1 LESYSKNSLTAILYN
16 HIVNYPTP
24 HNFNYFFGYGS
35 LSLLCLGIQIISG
48 ILLAMHY
55 IPSSELAFLS
65 VEHIMR
71 DVQLGWFLR
80 YAHANG
86 ASMFFICLYIH
97 LLRGIYYGSFIYPR
111 TYTWFTGFIIFI
123 LTIATAFL
131 GYVLPWG
138 QMSFWAATV
147 ITNLFSVIPFVGS
160 SIVEWL
166 WGGFSVSSPT
176 LNRFFSLHFLL
187 PFVITGLVALHIA
200 FIHKTSSNNP
210 LSIMNNNFISFYPY
224 FFIKDLLGVEFFLLV
239 FSFFLFTAPNVLGH
253 PDNYIYADSLSTPAH
268 IVPEWY
274 FLPLYA
280 ILRSIPSKKMGVAYM
295 ALSLAVL
302 MNFPF
307 RNKFLVKGSSFCLN
321 SKYSFWFFVFNG
333 LFLGWLGQKEMAYPY
348 LEAGVCS
355 TLTFVWSIWWQK
367 N

>member
-1 LESYSKNSLTAILYN
+1 
-16 HIVNYPTP
+16 
-24 HNFNYFFGYGS
+24 
-35 LSLLCLGIQIISG
+35 
-48 ILLAMHY
+48 
-55 IPSSELAFLS
+55 
-65 VEHIMR
+65 MR
-71 DVQLGWFLR
+71 DVQLGWFIR

-147 ITNLFSVIPFVGS
+147 ITNLFSVIPFVGN

-166 WGGFSVSSPT
+166 WGGFSVASPT

-187 PFVITGLVALHIA
+187 PFIITGLVAVHIS
-200 FIHKTSSNNP
+200 FVHKTSSNNP
-210 LSIMNNNFISFYPY
+210 LAITNNNFISFYPY
-224 FFIKDLLGVEFFLLV
+224 FFIKDLLGVEVFLIF
-239 FSFFLFTAPNVLGH
+239 FSFFLFNAPNLLGH
-253 PDNYIYADSLSTPAH
+253 PDNYVYADSLSTPAH

-295 ALSLAVL
+295 GLTLAVL

-307 RNKFLVKGSSFCLN
+307 RNKSLTKGSSFCLN
-321 SKYSFWFFVFNG
+321 SKVSFWFF
-333 LFLGWLGQKEMAYPY
+333 
-348 LEAGVCS
+348 C
-355 TLTFVWSIWWQK
+355 I
-367 N
+367 

>member
-1 LESYSKNSLTAILYN
+1 METYTRNSLTSIIFN
-16 HIVNYPTP
+16 NVINYPTP
-24 HNFNYFFGYGS
+24 QNFNYYFGYGS
-35 LSLLCLGIQIISG
+35 LSLLCLGIQIVSG

-55 IPSSELAFLS
+55 IPSSDLAFLS

-71 DVQLGWFLR
+71 DVQLGWFIR

-147 ITNLFSVIPFVGS
+147 ITNLFSVIPFVGN

-166 WGGFSVSSPT
+166 WGGFSVASPT

-187 PFVITGLVALHIA
+187 PFIITGLVAIHIS
-200 FIHKTSSNNP
+200 FVHKTSSNNP
-210 LSIMNNNFISFYPY
+210 LAITNNNFISFYPY
-224 FFIKDLLGVEFFLLV
+224 FFIKDLLGVEVFLIF
-239 FSFFLFTAPNVLGH
+239 FSFFLFNAPNLLGH
-253 PDNYIYADSLSTPAH
+253 PDNYVYADSLSTPAH

-295 ALSLAVL
+295 GLTLAVL

-307 RNKFLVKGSSFCLN
+307 RNKSLTKGSSFCLN
-321 SKYSFWFFVFNG
+321 SKVSFWFFVFNG
-333 LFLGWLGQKEMAYPY
+333 IFLGWLGQKAMEYPY
-348 LEAGVCS
+348 LDIGVFS
-355 TLTFVWSIWWQK
+355 SLTFVWSVWYQK
-367 N
+367 